1 MSNPLV
7 RLNIVF
13 NLGNPNIRLKMR
25 ERERERERGFER
37 GRENRVAGLLRL
49 DYKFFYYKFCDCIFS
64 LTVHLY

>member
-13 NLGNPNIRLKMR
+13 NLGNPNIRLKIR
-25 ERERERERGFER
+25 ERERE
-37 GRENRVAGLLRL
+37 RENRVAGLLRL